1 MNIQG
6 LTAPTFGAPPAP
18 VLFSD
23 PITAERDSPWLRC
36 LTQSY
41 AEGVTRGG
49 MSCKALMGSRFGV
62 LHGSGLTAP
71 AGGVRVAPEMMRG
84 LARARTRTRLNFSF
98 C

>member
-41 AEGVTRGG
+41 AEGVT
-49 MSCKALMGSRFGV
+49 
-62 LHGSGLTAP
+62 
-71 AGGVRVAPEMMRG
+71 
-84 LARARTRTRLNFSF
+84 
-98 C
+98 